1 MDNARYNYYKE
12 LHPEWSDEQIW
23 TAISIDMQT
32 KVTVENGGN
41 NVDPNTPEI
50 IDIILKKAQDWL
62 EEVLPAVFEKVKQF
76 FQRALETISEWAV
89 RGWEYLKDL
98 INSETFFG

>member
-32 KVTVENGGN
+32 KVTVENGDN
-41 NVDPNTPEI
+41 NVDITDPEVI
-50 IDIILKKAQDWL
+50 SSILRKAGDWL
-62 EEVLPAVFEKVKQF
+62 KSVLPHVFEKIGKFIDSAIASVI
-76 FQRALETISEWAV
+76 TWAKN
-89 RGWEYLKDL
+89 GLSYIQELLK
-98 INSETFFG
+98 NAFN